1 MESYG
6 QLHERDA
13 MELATMICS
22 VGGSARTKA
31 QRVRMTLYC
40 FSRLFNSTD
49 TPYFN
54 VGRKTIAKACGVTER
69 EAQLFLEWAEGAGW
83 IVRVDGAKKRGQVK
97 RTFAWMTH
105 ETCTPERSPSER
117 QNVHPS
123 DKSPAN
129 YVHLGERP
137 ARKKRSPSET
147 ESTRA
152 ADVSAAS
159 WEATDTAAVDRMLN
173 GEIELLHL

>member
-6 QLHERDA
+6 QLHESDA

-22 VGGSARTKA
+22 VGGNARTKA

-40 FSRLFNSTD
+40 FSRLFMSAD

-54 VGRKTIAKACGVTER
+54 VGRKTIAKACGVTDR
-69 EAQLFLEWAEGAGW
+69 EAQLFLEWAEGTGW
-83 IVRVDGAKKRGQVK
+83 VVRIDGPKKGRVK
-97 RTFAWMTH
+97 RTFAWMCD
-105 ETCTPERSPSER
+105 ETCTPERSPDVR

-137 ARKKRSPSET
+137 AMKKRSPSET

-173 GEIELLHL
+173 GEIELLRL